1 LKFTTVSFYSPDK
14 LLGNSIL
21 ISGIATSL
29 AGYPNLSVTRLDR
42 AELEIDVEASALGQH
57 PVIVYDT
64 NLESPGDMLD
74 LIRRVPGLV
83 LIGLDADTQNVLV
96 VSGQFS
102 PLVNVEELAGVIQ
115 SSCQ

>member
-1 LKFTTVSFYSPDK
+1 MPNYVFF
-14 LLGNSIL
+14 LGNSIL

-64 NLESPGDMLD
+64 GVESPGDILD
-74 LIRRVPGLV
+74 WIRRVPGLR
-83 LIGLDADTQNVLV
+83 LIGLDPDTQNVLV
-96 VSGQFS
+96 VSGQFL
-102 PLVNVEELAGVIQ
+102 PLVNLEELAGIIQ
-115 SSCQ
+115 KNYL